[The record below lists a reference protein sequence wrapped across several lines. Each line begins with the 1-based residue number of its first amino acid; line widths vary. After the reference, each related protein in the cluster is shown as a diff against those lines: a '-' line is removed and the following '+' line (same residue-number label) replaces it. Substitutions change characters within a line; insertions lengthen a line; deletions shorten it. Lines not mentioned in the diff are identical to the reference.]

1 VFTEGL
7 RYDFN
12 GKHRKPRDQRC
23 RDPRTLIM
31 TAKKWIGTLLF
42 FGPFLLIG
50 VLTHWNWEMFVVVT
64 SAAAVALVILTGLAW
79 MTE

>member
-1 VFTEGL
+1 
-7 RYDFN
+7 
-12 GKHRKPRDQRC
+12 
-23 RDPRTLIM
+23 M

-42 FGPFLLIG
+42 FGPVLLIG